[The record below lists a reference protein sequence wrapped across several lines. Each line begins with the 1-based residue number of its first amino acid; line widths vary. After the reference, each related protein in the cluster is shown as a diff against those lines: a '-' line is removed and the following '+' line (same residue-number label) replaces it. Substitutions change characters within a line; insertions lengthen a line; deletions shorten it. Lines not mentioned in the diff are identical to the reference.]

1 MAKHPNMYVTEEEIQ
16 KTNTSEEMINSTSN
30 QKKIQIMSA

>member
-16 KTNTSEEMINSTSN
+16 TTNTNEEMINSTSN